1 MKSSKWIIL
10 FIVFTSSFFS
20 TVSQALVT
28 EVGINYGYQK
38 KTFNPTNY
46 YQSDSKS
53 ASLSLYFLERFALEL
68 SYTDS
73 FYESQ
78 ESDKYSTRVTQQ
90 SSKIS
95 GADLIYVLTDK
106 EALFQPYLKGG
117 TAYILKKK
125 QIRYTNADTI
135 DIQTKDGFAPSYGAG
150 LKFKLSERFSFKV
163 SYDIWQTPLDD
174 GTSSDDNSL
183 KVGLSVYL

>member
-1 MKSSKWIIL
+1 MKSSIWIICGVL
-10 FIVFTSSFFS
+10 FYS
-20 TVSQALVT
+20 TLSHALVT
-28 EVGINYGYQK
+28 EVGLNYGYQK

-46 YQSDSKS
+46 YQSDTKS

-78 ESDKYSTRVTQQ
+78 ESDTYSTRVTQQ
-90 SSKIS
+90 SSQIA

-106 EALFQPYLKGG
+106 TSMFQPYIKGG
-117 TAYILKKK
+117 TAFIKKKK
-125 QIRYTNADTI
+125 QIRYANADTI

-150 LKFKLSERFSFKV
+150 IKFKLSERFSFKV
-163 SYDIWQTPLDD
+163 SYDMWQTPLDD
-174 GTSSDDNSL
+174 GSSSDDNSL
-183 KVGLSVYL
+183 KVGLSMYL

>member
-1 MKSSKWIIL
+1 MKSSIWILVGVL
-10 FIVFTSSFFS
+10 FYSNF
-20 TVSQALVT
+20 SQALIS
-28 EVGINYGYQK
+28 EVGLNYGYQK

-68 SYTDS
+68 NYTDS

-78 ESDKYSTRVTQQ
+78 ESDTYSTRVTQQ

-95 GADLIYVLTDK
+95 GADLIYVLTEK
-106 EALFQPYLKGG
+106 TAMIQPYVKGG
-117 TAYILKKK
+117 TAYIVKKK
-125 QIRYTNADTI
+125 QIRYANADTI

-150 LKFKLSERFSFKV
+150 VKFKLNERFSFKV

-183 KVGLSVYL
+183 KVGLSMYL

>member
-1 MKSSKWIIL
+1 MKKSLWLLLVFCFYSSI
-10 FIVFTSSFFS
+10 SH
-20 TVSQALVT
+20 ALIT
-28 EVGINYGYQK
+28 EVGLNYGYQK

-46 YQSDSKS
+46 YQSDSKA

-78 ESDKYSTRVTQQ
+78 ESDTYSTRVTQQ
-90 SSKIS
+90 SSQIT
-95 GADLIYVLTDK
+95 GADLIFVLTDK
-106 EALFQPYLKGG
+106 TAMFQPYIKGG
-117 TAYILKKK
+117 TAYIKKKK
-125 QIRYTNADTI
+125 QIRYANSDTI

-174 GTSSDDNSL
+174 GSSSDDNSL
-183 KVGLSVYL
+183 KVGISMYL

>member
-1 MKSSKWIIL
+1 MKSSIWILLCIL
-10 FIVFTSSFFS
+10 FLS
-20 TVSQALVT
+20 TLSHALVT
-28 EVGINYGYQK
+28 EVGLSYGYQK

-78 ESDKYSTRVTQQ
+78 ESDQYSTRVTQQ

-95 GADLIYVLTDK
+95 GADLIYVITEK
-106 EALFQPYLKGG
+106 TAMFQPYVKAG
-117 TAYILKKK
+117 TAYIIKKK
-125 QIRYTNADTI
+125 QIRYANSDTI

-150 LKFKLSERFSFKV
+150 IKFKLSETFSFKV

-174 GTSSDDNSL
+174 GSSSDDNSL
-183 KVGLSVYL
+183 KVGLSMYL